1 MTMADEMEPQM
12 GNARQMS
19 QDFQQISNN
28 NNSLIT
34 NQNIPWKQRKRKRL
48 SAVLDKLHN
57 NNTIITKRCLN
68 DFDAI
73 TETNNNNNNDDNN
86 QQQQQQQGEPSKVT
100 SILDNHFHHRMMN
113 DTAAANATTTISAA
127 VDGGG
132 GGSRESIRSSGDDED
147 DISTDDLRSSVES
160 PFVKRE
166 PISSSSPLSFTTAV
180 NDENAFVNGDI
191 KQEMRTSDYEYN
203 NHRMEQNVSPME
215 RYFPQMPPQLFEYYL
230 QTKYLPD
237 ILRMRNSMHNLS
249 NAAAAE
255 QKLKLA
261 AGHQQQ
267 QQLQQEQHQQRQY
280 SPQSQM
286 AALDLQNKP
295 IKQEDTKMQR
305 QQNALPRKRQRQP
318 KHQQYQ
324 SSSSSS
330 FAEKPPPPQD
340 APLDLSMKT
349 ILENIS
355 LITKA
360 SATHKQIGLASS
372 RSPSTPSS
380 SASSSMS
387 SIAAAAAAAAA
398 AATAVAAPSSQSS
411 SSSNHQSWLGSHHD
425 LSASI
430 PNLANL
436 LVNPAAH
443 LNNHPAFTA
452 AAAAAA
458 VAHHSHSPITSSATG
473 STAASN
479 SLGQVPI
486 IKGDVA
492 SPTTKE
498 SVAFRYNI
506 NVSPVV
512 EEMPPGTDVAYVCP
526 ICGQM
531 FSLHDRLAKHMAS
544 RHKSKSSSSEITK
557 SYVCE
562 VCDRSF
568 ARSDMLT
575 RHMRLHTGIKPY
587 TCKVCNQVFSRSDH
601 LSTHQRTHT
610 GEKPYKCPQCPYAA
624 CRRDMITRHMRTHA
638 RYEAQRAAAAAAV
651 AASSNGTGGMD
662 STQTAVA
669 NFQRNLIGK
678 LKQITKITISNQAC
692 FYWLPKM

>member
-1 MTMADEMEPQM
+1 MTMADEMDPQM

-28 NNSLIT
+28 NNSLVT

-73 TETNNNNNNDDNN
+73 TETNNNNNNDDNE
-86 QQQQQQQGEPSKVT
+86 QQQGEPSKAT
-100 SILDNHFHHRMMN
+100 SILENHFHHRTMLE
-113 DTAAANATTTISAA
+113 AAAARSSTAITTTATSA
-127 VDGGG
+127 DGG
-132 GGSRESIRSSGDDED
+132 GGSRESVRSSGDDED

-166 PISSSSPLSFTTAV
+166 PISSSSPLSFTTTV

-191 KQEMRTSDYEYN
+191 KQEMRTSDFEYN

-237 ILRMRNSMHNLS
+237 ILRMRNSMHSLS
-249 NAAAAE
+249 NAAAVE
-255 QKLKLA
+255 QKLKLTTDHN
-261 AGHQQQ
+261 HQQQ
-267 QQLQQEQHQQRQY
+267 QQQQHEQQ
-280 SPQSQM
+280 SPL
-286 AALDLQNKP
+286 AALDLQSKP
-295 IKQEDTKMQR
+295 IKQEDVKVQR
-305 QQNALPRKRQRQP
+305 QQNAAPRKRQRQP

-324 SSSSSS
+324 SSSSSA
-330 FAEKPPPPQD
+330 FVDKPPPPPQD

-360 SATHKQIGLASS
+360 NAAHKHAAASSSS
-372 RSPSTPSS
+372 RSPSTSSS
-380 SASSSMS
+380 SASSSL
-387 SIAAAAAAAAA
+387 
-398 AATAVAAPSSQSS
+398 
-411 SSSNHQSWLGSHHD
+411 NHQSWLGSHHD
-425 LSASI
+425 LTASI

-443 LNNHPAFTA
+443 LSNHPAFTA
-452 AAAAAA
+452 A
-458 VAHHSHSPITSSATG
+458 HLSLSPITSSATG
-473 STAASN
+473 STAVAATAASN

-575 RHMRLHTGIKPY
+575 RHMRLHTGVKPY

-610 GEKPYKCPQCPYAA
+610 GEKVGVLDIHIYNI
-624 CRRDMITRHMRTHA
+624 R
-638 RYEAQRAAAAAAV
+638 
-651 AASSNGTGGMD
+651 
-662 STQTAVA
+662 
-669 NFQRNLIGK
+669 
-678 LKQITKITISNQAC
+678 
-692 FYWLPKM
+692 

>member
-1 MTMADEMEPQM
+1 MTMADEMDPM
-12 GNARQMS
+12 GNVRQMS
-19 QDFQQISNN
+19 DFQISNN

-57 NNTIITKRCLN
+57 NNTITKKSLN
-68 DFDAI
+68 ELDAI
-73 TETNNNNNNDDNN
+73 NEANNNNN
-86 QQQQQQQGEPSKVT
+86 QGEPSKA
-100 SILDNHFHHRMMN
+100 SHIDFHRSVMSE
-113 DTAAANATTTISAA
+113 A
-127 VDGGG
+127 G
-132 GGSRESIRSSGDDED
+132 RESVRSSGDDED
-147 DISTDDLRSSVES
+147 DRTTNASDDLRSSVES

-166 PISSSSPLSFTTAV
+166 PFGSPLSFAV
-180 NDENAFVNGDI
+180 NDENAFNGDI
-191 KQEMRTSDYEYN
+191 KQENRTSDYEYN
-203 NHRMEQNVSPME
+203 HRAEQNVSPME

-237 ILRMRNSMHNLS
+237 ILRMRNNIQVPNS
-249 NAAAAE
+249 E
-255 QKLKLA
+255 LKVKIQPD
-261 AGHQQQ
+261 QQ
-267 QQLQQEQHQQRQY
+267 QY

-286 AALDLQNKP
+286 AALDLQNKS
-295 IKQEDTKMQR
+295 IKVESTKPPPQ
-305 QQNALPRKRQRQP
+305 KKQRQP
-318 KHQQYQ
+318 KQQYQ
-324 SSSSSS
+324 S
-330 FAEKPPPPQD
+330 FTEKPPPQD

-349 ILENIS
+349 ILENI
-355 LITKA
+355 TKA
-360 SATHKQIGLASS
+360 TVTHKQIP
-372 RSPSTPSS
+372 RSP
-380 SASSSMS
+380 
-387 SIAAAAAAAAA
+387 
-398 AATAVAAPSSQSS
+398 SS
-411 SSSNHQSWLGSHHD
+411 SSSSSVSTLANQWPAQAHD

-452 AAAAAA
+452 T
-458 VAHHSHSPITSSATG
+458 HNQSSTSNNT
-473 STAASN
+473 
-479 SLGQVPI
+479 LGQVPI

-544 RHKSKSSSSEITK
+544 RHKSKSGTSEITK

-562 VCDRSF
+562 VCERSF

-638 RYEAQRAAAAAAV
+638 RYEAQRAAAAQAV
-651 AASSNGTGGMD
+651 AASNGNSID
-662 STQTAVA
+662 VA
-669 NFQRNLIGK
+669 NTSANYQRNLIGK
-678 LKQITKITISNQAC
+678 SNFFERNVFSTFKMNYFKQLIDSE
-692 FYWLPKM
+692 

>member
-1 MTMADEMEPQM
+1 MTMADEMDPM

-19 QDFQQISNN
+19 EFQISNN

-57 NNTIITKRCLN
+57 NNTITKRCLN
-68 DFDAI
+68 ELDAI
-73 TETNNNNNNDDNN
+73 NETNNNNNI
-86 QQQQQQQGEPSKVT
+86 QGEPSKV
-100 SILDNHFHHRMMN
+100 SSLVDFHRAVMN
-113 DTAAANATTTISAA
+113 D
-127 VDGGG
+127 VG
-132 GGSRESIRSSGDDED
+132 RESVRSSGDDD
-147 DISTDDLRSSVES
+147 DDRTTNASDDLRSSVES

-166 PISSSSPLSFTTAV
+166 PFSSPLSFAV
-180 NDENAFVNGDI
+180 NDENAFNGDI
-191 KQEMRTSDYEYN
+191 KQENRTSDYEYN
-203 NHRMEQNVSPME
+203 HRNEQNVSPME

-237 ILRMRNSMHNLS
+237 ILRMRNSMQIS
-249 NAAAAE
+249 NSDLKT
-255 QKLKLA
+255 KLTSSTSDH
-261 AGHQQQ
+261 HQQQ
-267 QQLQQEQHQQRQY
+267 QQPSQPQQY
-280 SPQSQM
+280 SPHSQL
-286 AALDLQNKP
+286 AVLDLQSKT
-295 IKQEDTKMQR
+295 IKQEDTKI
-305 QQNALPRKRQRQP
+305 QQPPRKRQRQP
-318 KHQQYQ
+318 KQQQSASYQ
-324 SSSSSS
+324 S
-330 FAEKPPPPQD
+330 FTEKQQPPQD

-349 ILENIS
+349 ILENI
-355 LITKA
+355 TKA
-360 SATHKQIGLASS
+360 TVTHKQSS
-372 RSPSTPSS
+372 RSPS
-380 SASSSMS
+380 
-387 SIAAAAAAAAA
+387 
-398 AATAVAAPSSQSS
+398 SS
-411 SSSNHQSWLGSHHD
+411 SSSSVSVTIPNQWPNQAHD

-443 LNNHPAFTA
+443 LNNHPAFA
-452 AAAAAA
+452 AT
-458 VAHHSHSPITSSATG
+458 HHSQSPIG
-473 STAASN
+473 STASN

-544 RHKSKSSSSEITK
+544 RHKSKTGSSEITK

-651 AASSNGTGGMD
+651 AASNNSNSID
-662 STQTAVA
+662 TAANSQA
-669 NFQRNLIGK
+669 NFQRNLIGMFAFI
-678 LKQITKITISNQAC
+678 LSSPIYN
-692 FYWLPKM
+692 

>member
-1 MTMADEMEPQM
+1 MTMADEMDPM

-19 QDFQQISNN
+19 DFQISNN
-28 NNSLIT
+28 NNSMTT

-57 NNTIITKRCLN
+57 NNTITKRYLN
-68 DFDAI
+68 EFDGI
-73 TETNNNNNNDDNN
+73 QETNNNNN
-86 QQQQQQQGEPSKVT
+86 QGEPSKV
-100 SILDNHFHHRMMN
+100 SLNEFHRSVMN
-113 DTAAANATTTISAA
+113 E
-127 VDGGG
+127 GG
-132 GGSRESIRSSGDDED
+132 RESVRSSGDDD
-147 DISTDDLRSSVES
+147 DDRTTNASTDDLRSSVES

-166 PISSSSPLSFTTAV
+166 PFSSPLSFAV
-180 NDENAFVNGDI
+180 NDENAFNGDI
-191 KQEMRTSDYEYN
+191 KQENRTSDYEYN
-203 NHRMEQNVSPME
+203 HRTEQNVSPME

-237 ILRMRNSMHNLS
+237 ILRMRNSMHIPN
-249 NAAAAE
+249 AE
-255 QKLKLA
+255 QKLKLTPSD
-261 AGHQQQ
+261 QQQ
-267 QQLQQEQHQQRQY
+267 QPQPQQQQY

-286 AALDLQNKP
+286 GALDLQHKP
-295 IKQEDTKMQR
+295 IKQEDTKI
-305 QQNALPRKRQRQP
+305 QQPPRKRQRQP
-318 KHQQYQ
+318 KQQQYQ
-324 SSSSSS
+324 A
-330 FAEKPPPPQD
+330 FAEKPPPQE

-349 ILENIS
+349 ILENI
-355 LITKA
+355 TKA
-360 SATHKQIGLASS
+360 TVTHKHTS
-372 RSPSTPSS
+372 RSPSSS
-380 SASSSMS
+380 SASSVST
-387 SIAAAAAAAAA
+387 IPNQWPGQ
-398 AATAVAAPSSQSS
+398 V
-411 SSSNHQSWLGSHHD
+411 HD

-443 LNNHPAFTA
+443 LNQHPAFTA
-452 AAAAAA
+452 AG
-458 VAHHSHSPITSSATG
+458 HHSHSPITS
-473 STAASN
+473 TAAN

-544 RHKSKSSSSEITK
+544 RHKSKTGTSEITK

-651 AASSNGTGGMD
+651 AASNNGN
-662 STQTAVA
+662 SIEVA
-669 NFQRNLIGK
+669 NTPTNFPRNMIGK
-678 LKQITKITISNQAC
+678 SKNS
-692 FYWLPKM
+692 